1 MPVRRQAK
9 TRAEPPA
16 VMTVAELARLLG
28 VNRGTVYEAIER
40 GQVPGVIRLGRRIL
54 IARAIVRS
62 WLGQN
67 AESEGKAP

>member
-1 MPVRRQAK
+1 VKARKPRPRS
-9 TRAEPPA
+9 AEPPA
-16 VMTVAELARLLG
+16 TYTVAQLAALLG

-54 IARAIVRS
+54 IARGHVQE